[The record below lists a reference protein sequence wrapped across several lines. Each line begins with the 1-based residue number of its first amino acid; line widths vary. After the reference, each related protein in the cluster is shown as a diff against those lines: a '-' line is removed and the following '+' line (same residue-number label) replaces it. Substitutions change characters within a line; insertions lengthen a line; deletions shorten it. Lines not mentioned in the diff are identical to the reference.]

1 MRILLVE
8 QNPLAAAE
16 FVQRMKGTVVEVA
29 VDGLEAADFLKSYD
43 FDAVLLQL
51 PLLDMTPAK
60 LIRSLRLDKVTAPIL
75 VLTDTEHTMAHLMI
89 EALDAGAD
97 MHLPGASSDLYLKAC
112 IRACVRR
119 AHNIPNPTVQIGEIT
134 VDLSH
139 RAALFRDQ
147 RLPLTGKE
155 YEMLE
160 LLAMRR
166 GSTITKEMFL
176 NHLYQERDE
185 PELKIIDVFICK
197 LRKKLREA
205 TGSDYVETI
214 WGRGYT
220 LREPAAAAA

>member
-8 QNPLAAAE
+8 QNPLAAVE

-29 VDGLEAADFLKSYD
+29 VDGLEAADFLKSYE
-43 FDAVLLQL
+43 FDAVLLRL
-51 PLLDMTPAK
+51 PLLNTEPVP
-60 LIRSLRLDKVTAPIL
+60 LIRSLRRDGVLTPIL
-75 VLTDTEHTMAHLMI
+75 VLTETEHFMAHQMI

-97 MHLPGASSDLYLKAC
+97 MHLPGTASDLYLRAC

-119 AHNIPNPTVQIGEIT
+119 THNAPTSTIEVGDLV
-134 VDLSH
+134 VDLS
-139 RAALFRDQ
+139 RKVALFRDQ

-160 LLAMRR
+160 LLAIRR
-166 GSTITKEMFL
+166 GSIITKEML
-176 NHLYQERDE
+176 LSHLYQERDE
-185 PELKIIDVFICK
+185 PEVKIIDVFISK

-205 TGSDYVETI
+205 GCDCVETV
-214 WGRGYT
+214 WGRGYV